1 LTGVQNGLQF
11 HGLHNVALNLHFA
24 LHKGL
29 VGLEFAGADVDEV
42 GVWKRMDLVLWVGKF
57 GV

>member
-1 LTGVQNGLQF
+1 LYSEEVRLETRFQLTGVQNGLQF
-11 HGLHNVALNLHFA
+11 HGLHNVAFDLHFA

-42 GVWKRMDLVLWVGKF
+42 GV
-57 GV
+57 